1 MTFYEPVLTLT
12 LIDQATGKW
21 RLKTEIYYPAF
32 ETGRNAAEVVVGGD
46 RQIEVD
52 VVADSSFQQNHVVTS
67 TETITR
73 EPGETDITVTVR
85 KGGKRK
91 GSATVAYS
99 HITEQAA

>member
-1 MTFYEPVLTLT
+1 MTLT

-32 ETGRNAAEVVVGGD
+32 ETGRNAAEVVVGND
-46 RQIEVD
+46 RKIEVN

-73 EPGETDITVTVR
+73 APGETEITVTVKKDGKK
-85 KGGKRK
+85 KG
-91 GSATVAYS
+91 
-99 HITEQAA
+99 QAIAVFSGGMSEAA